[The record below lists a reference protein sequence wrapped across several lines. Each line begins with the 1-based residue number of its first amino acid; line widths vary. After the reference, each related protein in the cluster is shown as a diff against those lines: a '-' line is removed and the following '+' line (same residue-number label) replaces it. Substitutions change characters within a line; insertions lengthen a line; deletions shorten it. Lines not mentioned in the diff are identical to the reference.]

1 MEEHYSPE
9 EIAQRLK
16 LDPETIRRWIRRG
29 ELPAVKVA
37 RQWRVSEDNLDDF
50 LAGKRAAQVIR
61 AIDAGKSTPI
71 AWEAVKADL
80 GLGG

>member
-9 EIAQRLK
+9 EISRLLK

-37 RQWRVSEDNLDDF
+37 RQWRVSAGELDRF
-50 LAGKRAAQVIR
+50 LATMRAQSGA
-61 AIDAGKSTPI
+61 
-71 AWEAVKADL
+71 
-80 GLGG
+80 

>member
-37 RQWRVSEDNLDDF
+37 RQWRVSAGELDRF
-50 LAGKRAAQVIR
+50 LATMRAQSGA
-61 AIDAGKSTPI
+61 
-71 AWEAVKADL
+71 
-80 GLGG
+80 